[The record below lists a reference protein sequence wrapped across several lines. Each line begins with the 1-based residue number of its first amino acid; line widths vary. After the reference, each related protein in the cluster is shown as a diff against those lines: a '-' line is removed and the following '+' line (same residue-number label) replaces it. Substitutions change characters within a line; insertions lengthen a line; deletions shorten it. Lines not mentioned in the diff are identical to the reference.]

1 MKVWVRVR
9 RGWGRE
15 ENVAWAMYYW
25 MVFVSVWGFEER
37 EKGGRGRGGGGCT
50 SMKSARSSAS
60 LVSGR
65 REGLS

>member
-1 MKVWVRVR
+1 MVFMKVWVRVR

-15 ENVAWAMYYW
+15 ENVSWAMYYW
-25 MVFVSVWGFEER
+25 MVFVSVWGFEE
-37 EKGGRGRGGGGCT
+37 GGGCT
-50 SMKSARSSAS
+50 SMNSARSSAS